1 MNWAS
6 KLIDQLPKK
15 ERMIIQLRE
24 IEHYEFVRILK
35 ILNLPEM
42 NIRVYLSRIREK
54 IKINKSKKIKKL
66 LDSYFEGKISISQE
80 IILRVYFTSTKQK
93 SIKLLS

>member
-1 MNWAS
+1 MIGVTDEVNWAS

-54 IKINKSKKIKKL
+54 IKINKSKKIKEL
-66 LDSYFEGKISISQE
+66 LDS
-80 IILRVYFTSTKQK
+80 
-93 SIKLLS
+93 

>member
-1 MNWAS
+1 MIGVTDEVNWAS

-24 IEHYEFVRILK
+24 IEHYEFVHILR

-42 NIRVYLSRIREK
+42 NIRVYLSRIRKK

-66 LDSYFEGKISISQE
+66 LDSYFEGKISISQ
-80 IILRVYFTSTKQK
+80 
-93 SIKLLS
+93 

>member
-1 MNWAS
+1 MIGVTDEVNWAS

-35 ILNLPEM
+35 IL
-42 NIRVYLSRIREK
+42 
-54 IKINKSKKIKKL
+54 KK
-66 LDSYFEGKISISQE
+66 
-80 IILRVYFTSTKQK
+80 
-93 SIKLLS
+93 